1 MCVFFFFKQKTAY
14 EMRISDWSSDVCSS
28 DLGLFVNVGQESVQL
43 GWNAGTNTLTGTG
56 PRGALFTVELTNPAT
71 GAYKVTLLDNVLHAP
86 GGDENDAAA
95 TLIFAVTDSDG
106 STANGTLPLAFADDA
121 PTVIA
126 SGAQPVLTVDES
138 VHGTAAP
145 ASLASV
151 FTPPLGPAAPPP
163 PT

>member
-1 MCVFFFFKQKTAY
+1 M
-14 EMRISDWSSDVCSS
+14 D
-28 DLGLFVNVGQESVQL
+28 GLFVNIGQESVHL

-95 TLIFAVTDSDG
+95 MLIFAVTDSDG
-106 STANGTLPLAFADDA
+106 STANGTLQIAFDDAA

-126 SGAQPVLTVDES
+126 SGDRKSTRLNS
-138 VHGTAAP
+138 SH
-145 ASLASV
+145 
-151 FTPPLGPAAPPP
+151 
-163 PT
+163 

>member
-95 TLIFAVTDSDG
+95 TLTFAVTDSDG
-106 STANGTLPLAFADDA
+106 STANGPPQIAFDSDPPAGHAD
-121 PTVIA
+121 
-126 SGAQPVLTVDES
+126 G
-138 VHGTAAP
+138 
-145 ASLASV
+145 
-151 FTPPLGPAAPPP
+151 PPP
-163 PT
+163 VTPVGEAVPGKD